1 MRIDK
6 INEYELSTNET
17 SAIVELFHAVFEGY
31 PEGLIYY
38 NQVPDFRFLAWN
50 DKTLVG
56 HVGVHYRKIC
66 VGGTVLA
73 VFGIVDLCVAS
84 DNQLM
89 NVGSTLIKAVLELS
103 LKNNV
108 DFLVLTSDEDEF
120 YLKNGFNVVTNPC
133 RWLVIHNHVSMGVLK
148 RTLNHG
154 LMVKPIHDKK
164 WPEGELDVM
173 GHMF

>member
-1 MRIDK
+1 MKIDK
-6 INEYELSTNET
+6 IPEYELSKDQT
-17 SAIVELFHAVFEGY
+17 SAIGELFKAVFEGY
-31 PEGLIYY
+31 PEDFIYY

-50 DKTLVG
+50 DDKLVG
-56 HVGVHYRKIC
+56 HVGVHFRKIC
-66 VGGTVLA
+66 VGGTILS
-73 VFGIVDLCVAS
+73 VFGIVDLCVAT
-84 DNQLM
+84 DNQLT
-89 NVGSTLIKAVLELS
+89 NVGSNLIHEVYDLG

-120 YLKNGFNVVTNPC
+120 YLKNGFQVVKNPC

-154 LMVKPIHDKK
+154 LMVKPINQAT
-164 WPEGELDVM
+164 WPAGELDFM